1 MNTNGVKLY
10 NERVT
15 KEFLKYRKVC
25 RIYCSNCDVEMK
37 LGEMNYTTYATYPPI
52 YEFVCPKCNHKM
64 TSSVM
69 YPVIEEVWENEDDMR
84 IEVMD

>member
-1 MNTNGVKLY
+1 
-10 NERVT
+10 
-15 KEFLKYRKVC
+15 
-25 RIYCSNCDVEMK
+25 MK

-84 IEVMD
+84 REVMD